1 MTVAELSQLYYL
13 DREIKA
19 NQRRLAEL
27 ERKKGD
33 PSSSHLTGM
42 PRAASSDGR
51 KVERIVAAIADTQA
65 IIADRTER
73 CIIERARLQRYIDTI
88 PDALTREIFARRFCE
103 LESWEN
109 VARIVGG
116 GNTPGGVKKRAYRY
130 LKATNENS
138 VPVCPSPM

>member
-42 PRAASSDGR
+42 PRAASGDGR

-130 LKATNENS
+130 LKATNENL

>member
-27 ERKKGD
+27 ERKKAD

-42 PRAASSDGR
+42 PRAASGDGR
-51 KVERIVAAIADTQA
+51 KVERIIAAIADTQA

-88 PDALTREIFARRFCE
+88 PDTLPREIFERRFCE
-103 LESWEN
+103 LEN
-109 VARIVGG
+109 VARAVGG

-130 LKATNENS
+130 LKATDENP
-138 VPVCPSPM
+138 VPVCPTPM